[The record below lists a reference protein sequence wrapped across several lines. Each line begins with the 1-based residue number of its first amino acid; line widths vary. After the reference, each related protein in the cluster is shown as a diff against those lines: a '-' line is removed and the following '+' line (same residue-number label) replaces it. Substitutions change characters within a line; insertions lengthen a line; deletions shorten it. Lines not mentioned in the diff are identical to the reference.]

1 MRRVSEH
8 KRPQGKQV
16 GLNIRLRGE
25 DQVKVAGRLRG
36 FRHILLFTMIWLSLS
51 SFLIS
56 IAYGSPVKELGT
68 ARPTPSVTVTDGENV
83 VDCSFSAA
91 WERQSF
97 YALGRYWVFFL
108 VSYTLHYATSR
119 DGFIW
124 TVHDLEVST
133 GCGNYSV

>member
-1 MRRVSEH
+1 DVSRVCGVLGLGWYFQARYGPTPPLSASSHDMRRVSEH

-83 VDCSFSAA
+83 VDSSFSAA
-91 WERQSF
+91 WERQSL
-97 YALGRYWVFFL
+97 YALGRYWVF
-108 VSYTLHYATSR
+108 
-119 DGFIW
+119 
-124 TVHDLEVST
+124 
-133 GCGNYSV
+133 